1 MSRALRMTVAAAA
14 AIALLAGCSASNA
27 ADDTTGE
34 AASETVTIASNL
46 GEVDV
51 PVQPERVAVLDNT
64 AMETLLA
71 WDITPVAIPEQLVS
85 PDRFAAWVEDDAIRD
100 VGTHREPDFEALAEA
115 APDLIIGGYRF
126 QEYQD
131 DLAEI
136 APMIDIAGSEEHEGG
151 WVESL
156 RAQTTT
162 LGAIFDREAEA
173 AAIVEELDAAVDA
186 ATTAAEGRTVFLGIV
201 NGGKLDNGAERLSRM
216 SGPIGMTDV
225 FAGEA
230 GDIHQDSGLAPETIA
245 QADPE
250 WAIVLDRDAAAGAA
264 DAQPARQ
271 VIESNPALAGTAFV
285 QEGRIVYLEDD
296 FYRTE
301 GAQAYTRAFDQIAQS
316 MAG

>member
-1 MSRALRMTVAAAA
+1 MSRALRLTVSAAA
-14 AIALLAGCSASNA
+14 AIALLAGCSAAPA
-27 ADDTTGE
+27 ADDT
-34 AASETVTIASNL
+34 AAAETVSIASNL
-46 GEVDV
+46 GQVDV
-51 PVQPERVAVLDNT
+51 QLQPERVAVLDNT

-71 WDITPVAIPEQLVS
+71 WDITPVAIPTQLVS
-85 PDRFAAWVEDDAIRD
+85 PDRFAAWVDDEAIAD

-115 APDLIIGGYRF
+115 DPDLIIGGYRF
-126 QEYQD
+126 GEYQD
-131 DLAEI
+131 DLAAI
-136 APMIDIAGSEEHEGG
+136 APTIDIAGDEEHEGG

-162 LGAIFDREAEA
+162 LGQIFDREDEA
-173 AAIVEELDAAVDA
+173 AAIVAELDAAVDA
-186 ATTAAEGRTVFLGIV
+186 ATTAAEGRSVFLGIV

-216 SGPIGMTDV
+216 SEPIGMTDV
-225 FAGEA
+225 FSGDA

-250 WAIVLDRDAAAGAA
+250 WVIVLDRDAAAGAD

-271 VIESNPALAGTAFV
+271 VIEANPALAGTPFV
-285 QEGRIVYLEDD
+285 QDGHIIYLEDD

-316 MAG
+316 MTD

>member
-1 MSRALRMTVAAAA
+1 MSRALRMTVSAAA
-14 AIALLAGCSASNA
+14 AIALLAGCSSAPA
-27 ADDTTGE
+27 ADDAT
-34 AASETVTIASNL
+34 AAESVSIASNL
-46 GEVDV
+46 GQVDV
-51 PVQPERVAVLDNT
+51 ELQPERVAVLDNT

-71 WDITPVAIPEQLVS
+71 WDITPVAIPTQLVS
-85 PDRFAAWVEDDAIRD
+85 PDRFATWVEDDAIAD

-126 QEYQD
+126 AEYQD
-131 DLAEI
+131 DLEAI
-136 APMIDIAGSEEHEGG
+136 APTIDIAGDEEHEGG

-162 LGAIFDREAEA
+162 LGQIFDREDEA
-173 AAIVEELDAAVDA
+173 AAIVAELDTAVDA
-186 ATTAAEGRTVFLGIV
+186 ATGAAEGRTVFLGIV

-216 SGPIGMTDV
+216 SAPIGMTDV

-271 VIESNPALAGTAFV
+271 VIEGNPALAGTGFV
-285 QEGRIVYLEDD
+285 QDGQIIYLEDD

-316 MAG
+316 MAD

>member
-1 MSRALRMTVAAAA
+1 MSRALRMTVSAAA
-14 AIALLAGCSASNA
+14 AIALLAGCSTAPA
-27 ADDTTGE
+27 ADDAT
-34 AASETVTIASNL
+34 AAESVSIASNL
-46 GEVDV
+46 GQVDV
-51 PVQPERVAVLDNT
+51 ELQPERVAVLDNT

-71 WDITPVAIPEQLVS
+71 WDITPVAIPTQLVS
-85 PDRFAAWVEDDAIRD
+85 PDRFATWVEDDAIAD

-126 QEYQD
+126 AEYQD
-131 DLAEI
+131 DLEAI
-136 APMIDIAGSEEHEGG
+136 APTIDIAGDEEHEGG

-162 LGAIFDREAEA
+162 LGQIFDREDEA
-173 AAIVEELDAAVDA
+173 AAIVAELDTAVDA
-186 ATTAAEGRTVFLGIV
+186 ATGAAEGRTVFLGIV

-216 SGPIGMTDV
+216 SAPIGMTDV

-271 VIESNPALAGTAFV
+271 VIEGNPALAGTGFV
-285 QEGRIVYLEDD
+285 QDGQIIYLEDD

-316 MAG
+316 MAD

>member
-1 MSRALRMTVAAAA
+1 MSRALRLTVSAAA
-14 AIALLAGCSASNA
+14 AIALLAGCSAAPA
-27 ADDTTGE
+27 ADDSATGE
-34 AASETVTIASNL
+34 TVSIASNL
-46 GEVDV
+46 GQVDV
-51 PVQPERVAVLDNT
+51 GVQPERVAVLDNT

-71 WDITPVAIPEQLVS
+71 WDVTPVAIPEQLVS
-85 PDRFAAWVEDDAIRD
+85 PDRFAAWVEDESIAD

-115 APDLIIGGYRF
+115 DPDLIIGGYRF
-126 QEYQD
+126 GEYQD
-131 DLAEI
+131 DLAAI
-136 APMIDIAGSEEHEGG
+136 APTIDIAGDEEHEGG

-162 LGAIFDREAEA
+162 LGQIFDREDEA
-173 AAIVEELDAAVDA
+173 AAIVAELDASVDA
-186 ATTAAEGRTVFLGIV
+186 AATAAEGQSVFLGIV

-216 SGPIGMTDV
+216 SEPIGMTDV

-245 QADPE
+245 QADPA

-271 VIESNPALAGTAFV
+271 VIEANPALAGTGFV
-285 QEGRIVYLEDD
+285 QDGQIIYLEDD

-301 GAQAYTRAFDQIAQS
+301 GAQAYTRAFDQIAQA
-316 MAG
+316 MTD

>member
-1 MSRALRMTVAAAA
+1 MSRALRLTVSAAA
-14 AIALLAGCSASNA
+14 AIALLAGCSAAPA
-27 ADDTTGE
+27 ADDT
-34 AASETVTIASNL
+34 AAVETVSIASNL
-46 GEVDV
+46 GQVDV
-51 PVQPERVAVLDNT
+51 QLQPERVAVLDNT

-71 WDITPVAIPEQLVS
+71 WDVTPVAIPEQLVS
-85 PDRFAAWVEDDAIRD
+85 PDRFAAWVDDEAIAD

-115 APDLIIGGYRF
+115 DPDLIIGGYRF
-126 QEYQD
+126 GEYQD
-131 DLAEI
+131 DLAAI
-136 APMIDIAGSEEHEGG
+136 APTIDIAGDEEHEGG

-162 LGAIFDREAEA
+162 LGQIFDREDEA
-173 AAIVEELDAAVDA
+173 SAIVAELDAAVDA
-186 ATTAAEGRTVFLGIV
+186 ATTAAEGRSVFLGIV

-216 SGPIGMTDV
+216 SEPIGMTDV
-225 FAGEA
+225 FSGDA

-250 WAIVLDRDAAAGAA
+250 WVIVLDRDAAAGAD

-271 VIESNPALAGTAFV
+271 VIEANPALAGTRFV
-285 QEGRIVYLEDD
+285 QDGHIIYLEDD

-316 MAG
+316 MTD

>member
-1 MSRALRMTVAAAA
+1 MTVSAAA
-14 AIALLAGCSASNA
+14 AIALLAGCSATPA
-27 ADDTTGE
+27 ADDT
-34 AASETVTIASNL
+34 ADVATVSIASNL
-46 GEVDV
+46 GQVDV
-51 PVQPERVAVLDNT
+51 QVQPERVAVLDNT

-71 WDITPVAIPEQLVS
+71 WDITPVAIPTQLVS
-85 PDRFAAWVEDDAIRD
+85 PDRFADWVEDDAIAD

-115 APDLIIGGYRF
+115 DPDLIIGGYRF
-126 QEYQD
+126 GEYQD
-131 DLAEI
+131 DLGAI
-136 APMIDIAGSEEHEGG
+136 ATTIDIAGDEEHEGG

-156 RAQTTT
+156 RAQTVT
-162 LGAIFDREAEA
+162 LGQIFDREDEA
-173 AAIVEELDAAVDA
+173 AAIVAELDASVDA
-186 ATTAAEGRTVFLGIV
+186 ATTAAEGQTVFLGIV

-216 SGPIGMTDV
+216 SEPIGMTDV
-225 FAGEA
+225 FSGDA

-250 WAIVLDRDAAAGAA
+250 WAIVLDRDAAAGAD

-285 QEGRIVYLEDD
+285 QDGHIIYLEDD

-316 MAG
+316 MAD

>member
-1 MSRALRMTVAAAA
+1 MSRALRLTVSAAA
-14 AIALLAGCSASNA
+14 AIALLAGCSAAPA
-27 ADDTTGE
+27 ADDT
-34 AASETVTIASNL
+34 AAVETVSIASNL
-46 GEVDV
+46 GQVDV
-51 PVQPERVAVLDNT
+51 QLQPERVAVLDNT
-64 AMETLLA
+64 AMETLIA

-85 PDRFAAWVEDDAIRD
+85 PDRFAAWVDDEAIAD

-115 APDLIIGGYRF
+115 DPDLIIGGYRF
-126 QEYQD
+126 GEYQD
-131 DLAEI
+131 DLAAI
-136 APMIDIAGSEEHEGG
+136 APTIDIAGDEEHEGG

-162 LGAIFDREAEA
+162 LGQIFDREDEA
-173 AAIVEELDAAVDA
+173 AAIVAELDAAVDA
-186 ATTAAEGRTVFLGIV
+186 ATTAAEGRSVFLGIV

-216 SGPIGMTDV
+216 SEPIGMTDV
-225 FAGEA
+225 FSGDA

-250 WAIVLDRDAAAGAA
+250 WVIVLDRDAAAGAD

-271 VIESNPALAGTAFV
+271 VIEANPALAGTRFV
-285 QEGRIVYLEDD
+285 QDGHIIYLEDD

-316 MAG
+316 MTD

>member
-14 AIALLAGCSASNA
+14 AIALLAGCSATSA
-27 ADDTTGE
+27 ADD
-34 AASETVTIASNL
+34 AAVETVTIASNL

-51 PVQPERVAVLDNT
+51 PVQPERIAVLDNT

-85 PDRFAAWVEDDAIRD
+85 PDRFATWVEDDGIAD
-100 VGTHREPDFEALAEA
+100 VGTHREPDFEALAES

-126 QEYQD
+126 AEYQD
-131 DLAEI
+131 DLAAI
-136 APMIDIAGSEEHEGG
+136 APTIDIAGSEEHEGG

-162 LGAIFDREAEA
+162 LGAIFDREDEA
-173 AAIVEELDAAVDA
+173 AAIVAELDAAVDA
-186 ATTAAEGRTVFLGIV
+186 AATAAEGKTVFLGIV

-264 DAQPARQ
+264 DAQPARE
-271 VIESNPALAGTAFV
+271 VIEANPALAGTGFV

>member
-14 AIALLAGCSASNA
+14 AIALLAGCSAPSA
-27 ADDTTGE
+27 ADD
-34 AASETVTIASNL
+34 AAVETVTIASNL

-51 PVQPERVAVLDNT
+51 PVQPERIAVLDNT

-85 PDRFAAWVEDDAIRD
+85 PDRFAAWVEDDGIAD
-100 VGTHREPDFEALAEA
+100 VGTHREPDFEALAES

-126 QEYQD
+126 AEYQD
-131 DLAEI
+131 DLAAI
-136 APMIDIAGSEEHEGG
+136 APTIDIAGSEEHEGG

-162 LGAIFDREAEA
+162 LGAIFDREDEA
-173 AAIVEELDAAVDA
+173 AAIVAELDASVDA
-186 ATTAAEGRTVFLGIV
+186 AATAAEGKTVFLGIV

-271 VIESNPALAGTAFV
+271 VIEANPALAGTGFV
-285 QEGRIVYLEDD
+285 QEGRVVYLEDD

>member
-1 MSRALRMTVAAAA
+1 MSAAA
-14 AIALLAGCSASNA
+14 AIALLAGCSAAPA
-27 ADDTTGE
+27 ADDT
-34 AASETVTIASNL
+34 APLETVSIASNL
-46 GEVDV
+46 GQVDV
-51 PVQPERVAVLDNT
+51 QLQPERVAVLDNT

-71 WDITPVAIPEQLVS
+71 WDITPVAIPTQLVS
-85 PDRFAAWVEDDAIRD
+85 PDRFAAWVDDEAIAD

-115 APDLIIGGYRF
+115 DPDLIIGGYRF
-126 QEYQD
+126 GEYQD
-131 DLAEI
+131 DLAAI
-136 APMIDIAGSEEHEGG
+136 APTIDIAGDEEHEGG

-162 LGAIFDREAEA
+162 LGQIFDREDEA
-173 AAIVEELDAAVDA
+173 AAIVAELDAAVDA
-186 ATTAAEGRTVFLGIV
+186 ATTAAEGRSVFLGIV

-216 SGPIGMTDV
+216 SEPIGMTDV
-225 FAGEA
+225 FSGDA

-250 WAIVLDRDAAAGAA
+250 WVIVLDRDAAAGAD

-271 VIESNPALAGTAFV
+271 VIEANPALAGTRFV
-285 QEGRIVYLEDD
+285 QDGHVIYLEDD

-316 MAG
+316 MTD

>member
-1 MSRALRMTVAAAA
+1 MSRALRTTVAAAA
-14 AIALLAGCSASNA
+14 AIALLAGCSAPTA
-27 ADDTTGE
+27 AAETTT
-34 AASETVTIASNL
+34 AETVTIASNL
-46 GEVDV
+46 GQVDV

-85 PDRFAAWVEDDAIRD
+85 PDRFATWVEDEGIAD
-100 VGTHREPDFEALAEA
+100 VGTHREPDFEALAES

-126 QEYQD
+126 AEYPD
-131 DLAEI
+131 DLSAI
-136 APMIDIAGSEEHEGG
+136 APTIDIAGSEEHEGG

-162 LGAIFDREAEA
+162 LGAIFDREDEA
-173 AAIVEELDAAVDA
+173 AAIVAELDAAVDGA
-186 ATTAAEGRTVFLGIV
+186 ATAAEGKSVFLGIV

-225 FAGEA
+225 FAGQA

-250 WAIVLDRDAAAGAA
+250 WVIVLDRDAAAGAA

-271 VIESNPALAGTAFV
+271 VIEANPALAGTGFV

>member
-1 MSRALRMTVAAAA
+1 MSRALRLTVSAAA
-14 AIALLAGCSASNA
+14 AIALLAGCSAAPA
-27 ADDTTGE
+27 ADDS
-34 AASETVTIASNL
+34 AAVETVSIASNL
-46 GEVDV
+46 GQVDV
-51 PVQPERVAVLDNT
+51 QLQPERVAVLDNT

-71 WDITPVAIPEQLVS
+71 WDVTPVAIPEQLVS
-85 PDRFAAWVEDDAIRD
+85 PERFAAWIDDDDIAD

-115 APDLIIGGYRF
+115 DPDLIIGGYRF
-126 QEYQD
+126 GEYQD
-131 DLAEI
+131 DLAAI
-136 APMIDIAGSEEHEGG
+136 APTIDIAGDEEHEGG

-162 LGAIFDREAEA
+162 LGQIFDREDEA
-173 AAIVEELDAAVDA
+173 AAIVAELDAAVDA
-186 ATTAAEGRTVFLGIV
+186 ATTAAEGRSVFLGIV

-216 SGPIGMTDV
+216 SEPIGMTDV
-225 FAGEA
+225 FSGDA

-250 WAIVLDRDAAAGAA
+250 WVIVLDRDAAAGAD

-271 VIESNPALAGTAFV
+271 VIEANPALAGTRFV
-285 QEGRIVYLEDD
+285 EDGNIIYLEDD

-316 MAG
+316 MTD

>member
-1 MSRALRMTVAAAA
+1 MSRALRLTVSAAA
-14 AIALLAGCSASNA
+14 AIALLAGCSAAPA
-27 ADDTTGE
+27 ADDT
-34 AASETVTIASNL
+34 APLETVSIASNL
-46 GEVDV
+46 GQVDV
-51 PVQPERVAVLDNT
+51 QLQPERVAVLDNT

-71 WDITPVAIPEQLVS
+71 WDITPVAIPTQLVS
-85 PDRFAAWVEDDAIRD
+85 PDRFAAWVDDEAIAD

-115 APDLIIGGYRF
+115 DPDLIIGGYRF
-126 QEYQD
+126 GEYQD
-131 DLAEI
+131 DLAAI
-136 APMIDIAGSEEHEGG
+136 APTIDIAGDEEHEGG

-162 LGAIFDREAEA
+162 LGQIFDREDEA
-173 AAIVEELDAAVDA
+173 AAIVAELDAAVDA
-186 ATTAAEGRTVFLGIV
+186 ATTAAEGRSVFLGIV

-216 SGPIGMTDV
+216 SEPIGMTDV
-225 FAGEA
+225 FSGDA

-250 WAIVLDRDAAAGAA
+250 WVIVLDRDAAAGAD

-271 VIESNPALAGTAFV
+271 VIEANPALAGTRFV
-285 QEGRIVYLEDD
+285 QDGHVIYLEDD

-316 MAG
+316 MTD